1 MDSLLTDSVF
11 GSVYLFK
18 KELGKGAFGRVCKC
32 VNKETREVV
41 AVKVIPKTGL
51 SKQRVQQILSEA
63 NILGTLDHPNI
74 VKLKSV
80 KETPQNFML
89 ELELLRGG
97 TLESQLGKVKFDDE
111 KSAFVM
117 NEIIKAV
124 NYLHKNNII
133 HRDIKPENI
142 MFATRELTGVKLTD
156 FGLSSQCMLET
167 GADDNCGTALFMAP
181 EQAVKRVYNQPI
193 DIWSCGI
200 VMYILITGKHPLFT
214 KSDTILTYFAKLKSI
229 SWKFPPNFTKLAQD
243 FFLRLTQKDPLERY
257 TADLALRHPWITRE
271 THTKAP
277 LTYIERLNSFN
288 NALKARKL
296 VAVIVVLAAL
306 RARGMQG
313 GQESEENCSGEMP
326 KITMKFDISLKQH
339 HKRHLSVEFR
349 SNNLSPLRK
358 KTTRMNSTR
367 MNSTRMHSKGRNH
380 TVFL

>member
-1 MDSLLTDSVF
+1 MDSLFTDPIFCSA
-11 GSVYLFK
+11 YKFK

-32 VNKETREVV
+32 LNKETKEVV

-63 NILGTLDHPNI
+63 NILGTLNHPNI

-80 KETPQNFML
+80 KESPQNFML

-97 TLESQLGKVKFDDE
+97 TLESQLGEVNFDDE

-117 NEIIKAV
+117 GEIMKAV

-156 FGLSSQCMLET
+156 FGLSSQCMLEI
-167 GADDNCGTALFMAP
+167 GADDSCGTALFMAP

-200 VMYILITGKHPLFT
+200 VMYILLTGKHPLYT
-214 KSDTILTYFAKLKSI
+214 KSDTIQTYFAKLKSI
-229 SWKFPPNFTKLAQD
+229 SWKFPSNFTKLAKD

-271 THTKAP
+271 THAKAP
-277 LTYIERLNSFN
+277 LTYLERLNSFN
-288 NALKARKL
+288 NALKARKI
-296 VAVIVVLAAL
+296 VAAMILLSAL
-306 RARGMQG
+306 RIKGVESE
-313 GQESEENCSGEMP
+313 QESSSPGEMP
-326 KITMKFDISLKQH
+326 KITMKFETSHKH
-339 HKRHLSVEFR
+339 HHRRHLSMEFR
-349 SNNLSPLRK
+349 PNNLSPIKRK
-358 KTTRMNSTR
+358 GTRMTSTR
-367 MNSTRMHSKGRNH
+367 MSPTRMHKKSRNH
-380 TVFL
+380 TIFL